1 MAIRLTQQAIE
12 HCKTLLTE
20 QSLSE
25 NYGLRVAL
33 DESAP
38 DGVGLSLEEGPEEND
53 RAVTLSG
60 VQIFCNRR
68 SYLMMGDIEVDFSS
82 DAEGFKVK
90 VVG

>member
-1 MAIRLTQQAIE
+1 MAIRLTQKAIE
-12 HCKTLLTE
+12 YCKTVLAE
-20 QSLSE
+20 QSLNE

-33 DESAP
+33 DDAAP

-68 SYLMMGDIEVDFSS
+68 SYLMMGDVEVDFSS
-82 DAEGFKVK
+82 EDNGFKVR
-90 VVG
+90 VIG